1 MTLRYGEEI
10 STTQEDE
17 YERPWYKST
26 VEFVLLLCLFLLVC
40 AGTAYRS
47 ITKTVVI
54 DEEITEDIYSGAF
67 DQEVTTDWTVMNT
80 KSITGSESFI
90 VPLPM
95 TAVSNGISVENYY
108 QDHTLFVRIKG
119 SRAGN
124 FENTGIEGAVDH
136 IVSAAYREYSGE
148 LHISLLMDGVWDYDI
163 SKESGKLVIT
173 PYKAHDRYDKVILLV
188 PAYDMRDADDV
199 TARVAESAIGILAE
213 NEALAGQDPL
223 SGEGSTSSEKAV
235 ARIYSAR
242 TPGNA
247 RTEEEIFALI
257 RDCEADAVV
266 FLELSESTDP
276 QDYGMRAVYNDEY
289 FLPGIN
295 NALVAE
301 TFLRNIAV
309 SASDKAISIDGAQA
323 DDILKMIEKPS
334 ARISIG
340 FLTNE
345 KEYGFLKDERYRKKI
360 AEGIINAIKEV
371 CEN

>member
-10 STTQEDE
+10 STTQEEE

-26 VEFVLLLCLFLLVC
+26 REFVLLLCIFLLIC

-47 ITKTVVI
+47 MTKTVAI
-54 DEEITEDIYSGAF
+54 DEEITEDIYTGAF
-67 DQEVTTDWTVMNT
+67 DQEATTDWTVMNT
-80 KSITGSESFI
+80 TKITGTDSFI

-119 SRAGN
+119 ARSSS
-124 FENTGIEGAVDH
+124 FENTEVEGSVDH
-136 IVSAAYREYSGE
+136 ILSAAYREYSGE

-173 PYKAHDRYDKVILLV
+173 PYKAHDRYEKVILLV

-199 TARVAESAIGILAE
+199 TAVVAESAISILSE
-213 NEALAGQDPL
+213 NEASTGEDPL
-223 SGEGSTSSEKAV
+223 SGESRSSEKV
-235 ARIYSAR
+235 TARVYSAR

-247 RTEEEIFALI
+247 RTESEIFALI
-257 RDCEADAVV
+257 RDSEADVVV

-276 QDYGMRAVYNDEY
+276 QEYGMRAVYNDEY

-340 FLTNE
+340 YLTNE

>member
-1 MTLRYGEEI
+1 MTLRYGEEV
-10 STTQEDE
+10 STIQEED

-26 VEFVLLLCLFLLVC
+26 VEFVLLLCLFLLIC

-47 ITKTVVI
+47 MTKSVVI
-54 DEEITEDIYSGAF
+54 DEEITKDIYSGAF

-80 KSITGSESFI
+80 NSIAGSESFT
-90 VPLPM
+90 VPIPM
-95 TAVSNGISVENYY
+95 TAMSNGISVESYY
-108 QDHTLFVRIKG
+108 QDHTLFIRIKG
-119 SRAGN
+119 AMAGN
-124 FENTGIEGAVDH
+124 FENTVIEGATDH

-173 PYKAHDRYDKVILLV
+173 PYKAHDRYEKVILLV

-199 TARVAESAIGILAE
+199 TAKVAESAIGILAE

-223 SGEGSTSSEKAV
+223 SGGGSTSSEKAV

-247 RTEEEIFALI
+247 RTEDEIFAFI
-257 RDCEADAVV
+257 RDSEADVV
-266 FLELSESTDP
+266 IFLELSESTDP
-276 QDYGMRAVYNDEY
+276 QEYGMRAVYNDEF
-289 FLPGIN
+289 FLPGVN
-295 NALVAE
+295 NALIAE
-301 TFLRNIAV
+301 TFLRNIAI
-309 SASDKAISIDGAQA
+309 SASDKATVIDEAQA

-340 FLTNE
+340 YLTNE

-360 AEGIINAIKEV
+360 AEGIINAIEEV